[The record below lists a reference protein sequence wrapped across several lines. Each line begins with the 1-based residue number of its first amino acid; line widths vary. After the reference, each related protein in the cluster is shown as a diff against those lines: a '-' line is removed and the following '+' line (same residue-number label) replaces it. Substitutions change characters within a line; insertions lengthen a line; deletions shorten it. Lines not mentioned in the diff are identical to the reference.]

1 MVPIAGYRKLA
12 GHRRMHR
19 DRRHRPPWVVEV
31 ELGTPLADVLDR
43 CGGPLPGRALRA
55 AFSGI
60 SNPVLSADQLATPLS
75 HEAMQAVGSGL
86 GAAGFVIYD
95 DTVCMV
101 EVARTLSRF
110 LFVESCGQC
119 PPCKFGTGEI
129 TAALERIVTGGG
141 SDADLAVIAERL
153 QIVADGNRCYL
164 PVEE

>member
-1 MVPIAGYRKLA
+1 
-12 GHRRMHR
+12 
-19 DRRHRPPWVVEV
+19 
-31 ELGTPLADVLDR
+31 
-43 CGGPLPGRALRA
+43 
-55 AFSGI
+55 
-60 SNPVLSADQLATPLS
+60 
-75 HEAMQAVGSGL
+75 
-86 GAAGFVIYD
+86 
-95 DTVCMV
+95 MV

-164 PVEE
+164 PVDEQRVVSSILRTFPEDFVAHLEGRCDRRHQIPIPKIVDLADGHVV